1 MDRNIAIENERT
13 QIHFLSDVLIAV
25 ASLDLKVPNICDIGA
40 ALLKP
45 NINQFLND
53 STYRLRK
60 EKRYFMTWTTDSGK
74 ELRTF
79 DNSLIPSS
87 TELDTKE
94 TRIQGRFVLIRSH
107 VIILYY
113 KLHF

>member
-1 MDRNIAIENERT
+1 MCYRFGGLIFGVAYTWRDSVFEFYGSLNVIRT
-13 QIHFLSDVLIAV
+13 HNTCDV
-25 ASLDLKVPNICDIGA
+25 GA

-45 NINQFLND
+45 NIKQFLNN
-53 STYRLRK
+53 STYKLRK

-94 TRIQGRFVLIRSH
+94 TRI
-107 VIILYY
+107 
-113 KLHF
+113 

>member
-1 MDRNIAIENERT
+1 MMMKMMMTITITIKTSLNVIRT
-13 QIHFLSDVLIAV
+13 H
-25 ASLDLKVPNICDIGA
+25 NICYIGA

-45 NINQFLND
+45 NINQFLNN
-53 STYRLRK
+53 STHKLRK

-94 TRIQGRFVLIRSH
+94 TRI
-107 VIILYY
+107 
-113 KLHF
+113 